1 MIDEVEVTERG
12 EIVARC
18 VDGGVWTEPHP
29 DGHVWMHIE
38 DAENP
43 RMVASAVVSRDD
55 LAAWCRRVLAEVKP
69 DPVPTVDEAAIRADE
84 RAKVEA
90 DVLAWVDVQ
99 MRHVRT
105 VPGAPFLWRS
115 GGMEALGELADD
127 IRAGKHRST
136 Q

>member
-1 MIDEVEVTERG
+1 MADEVEVTPHG

-18 VDGGVWTEPHP
+18 IKGEVWTESTQEGIWLTIAEG
-29 DGHVWMHIE
+29 DGRTQSM
-38 DAENP
+38 
-43 RMVASAVVSRDD
+43 ASALLSRENM
-55 LAAWCRRVLAEVKP
+55 AAWCRRVQREVDP

-90 DVLAWVDVQ
+90 EVLAWVEVQ

-105 VPGAPFLWRS
+105 VLGASFVWRS
-115 GGMEALGELADD
+115 GGAEALGELADD

-136 Q
+136 P